1 MTRYEMMKTR
11 LDNLDRGL
19 MVREMSEEMFL
30 FWNDIY
36 NQLVEVI
43 ENMTM
48 AEAIE
53 EV

>member
-1 MTRYEMMKTR
+1 MTRYELLKQR

-30 FWNDIY
+30 FWNNIY
-36 NQLVEVI
+36 NQLVDVI
-43 ENMTM
+43 ESMSV

>member
-1 MTRYEMMKTR
+1 MTRYELLKQR

-36 NQLVEVI
+36 NKLVEAI
-43 ENMTM
+43 ENMSV